1 VASPDQ
7 TRTDEDILRRI
18 DALIAEEHHLYHDRE
33 LTVADRDRLD
43 QLSAEVDRLWDE
55 LRRLRAMR
63 RAGGAFEQPKPSGR
77 DFKPSKGAE

>member
-1 VASPDQ
+1 MASPDQ

-33 LTVADRDRLD
+33 
-43 QLSAEVDRLWDE
+43 LWDE